1 MEMGVADSYW
11 CLQTYKWIICFLS
24 LNLGSPSFSS
34 VQFSCW
40 VMPDYLWPHG
50 LQHSQVSLSFT
61 ISQNLLKLMPIE
73 LVMLSKHFVL
83 YSLLLLLSST
93 FPFIRV
99 FSSESV
105 LCIRWPNY
113 WSFSFNIS
121 PSNEYTGLISCR
133 IDCLISLLS
142 KGLSRVF
149 SNHTVQKH
157 PAN

>member
-1 MEMGVADSYW
+1 MSV
-11 CLQTYKWIICFLS
+11 
-24 LNLGSPSFSS
+24 LNLRVVKYLCKEYPANS
-34 VQFSCW
+34 VQFSSIQLLSHVQLFETPGTAACRASLSITSSW
-40 VMPDYLWPHG
+40 SVLRLGSIKSVMPSNHLILCHP
-50 LQHSQVSLSFT
+50 
-61 ISQNLLKLMPIE
+61 
-73 LVMLSKHFVL
+73 
-83 YSLLLLLSST
+83 LLLLPSI
-93 FPFIRV
+93 FPTIRV